1 MADAEP
7 PGPPFTQKTPVKD
20 NPETITLESPPIL
33 TRKRKRRCENCT
45 RLKQLILEQVEI
57 SKKHCLKLID
67 FFDEPRDEQDE
78 QEQEEQEEQK
88 KEEQDAKEFDVRH
101 ETGGASLDLTY
112 DGTKSEL
119 LPVARELQQLCALG
133 APEELIGQAR
143 AERNKTRAKQLRA
156 ARAAESGTPPRRAAP
171 SP

>member
-1 MADAEP
+1 M
-7 PGPPFTQKTPVKD
+7 
-20 NPETITLESPPIL
+20 
-33 TRKRKRRCENCT
+33 
-45 RLKQLILEQVEI
+45 KQLILEQAV
-57 SKKHCLKLID
+57 KLREWIND
-67 FFDEPRDEQDE
+67 INSVFDEPRDEQDE

-88 KEEQDAKEFDVRH
+88 KEEQDAKEFAVRH

-112 DGTKSEL
+112 EGTKSEL
-119 LPVARELQQLCALG
+119 IPVARELQQLCALG